1 MPREEPKTGN
11 RLRCQRSKSALR
23 PCPWPDR
30 TRALDGIASAVVETF
45 PGGSANRNITNEAN
59 GFVLE
64 ALADVDDVAVWSKV
78 RFDVGALVRRIG
90 DTFSSND
97 RRITIETGLSAEP
110 LVALAFEVKAIGSE
124 GKAIGANRT
133 TSVIIAAHRPQG
145 FVFVRLVSAE
155 IDGSP
160 GVQARV
166 DSMKKNIVAET
177 SITGNGIDTQGRIE
191 TRELAQ

>member
-1 MPREEPKTGN
+1 MPTLKVGIAPF
-11 RLRCQRSKSALR
+11 
-23 PCPWPDR
+23 
-30 TRALDGIASAVVETF
+30 DGIASAVVETF
-45 PGGSANRNITNEAN
+45 PGRSANRNVTNEAN

-90 DTFSSND
+90 DTFNRND
-97 RRITIETGLSAEP
+97 RRITIEASLSAEP
-110 LVALAFEVKAIGSE
+110 LVAVAFGVKAIGSE

-133 TSVIIAAHRPQG
+133 TFVVVAAHRPQG
-145 FVFVRLVSAE
+145 FVFVRLVSAK
-155 IDGSP
+155 IDSSA